1 MKIIKLDDKNALD
14 ETIKI
19 LNQGGLVVFPSD
31 TVYGLLVYAKN
42 ESAVKKLITFKNRPP
57 GKPISV
63 FVDWSFIDDLVE
75 ISSSQEKILKNILP
89 GPFTIILK
97 SKGKVSPLLESE
109 RKTLGVRIPYYQP
122 INQLIKKIN
131 KPVTATSANLSGK
144 VPHYSVESLLNQLPE
159 NKKNL
164 IDLIID
170 AGKLP
175 RNKPSTVIDLA
186 EEKIKIVR
194 QGDVVFNNLNEYFS
208 RSPTETKRIAAFVLK
223 KILEKK
229 SFEKPFIFIIEGE
242 LGVGKTIFVKGIAES
257 LGIEDVISPS
267 FVIMYEYK
275 SQNSKIK
282 KLIHLDLY
290 NIEEKAEFKYLKIDQ
305 YLVPGNLLAIEWG
318 GKVGEIFNLLKERGK
333 IVYVKMRYKNEKE
346 RVIEVKS

>member
-1 MKIIKLDDKNALD
+1 MKIIKLGDGKL
-14 ETIKI
+14 IYQI
-19 LNQGGLVVFPSD
+19 IRVLNEGGLVIFPSD
-31 TVYGLLVYAKN
+31 TVYGLLVDAQN
-42 ESAVKKLITFKNRPP
+42 EKAVKKLIAFKNRPP

-75 ISSSQEKILKNILP
+75 ISLSQEKILKKILP
-89 GPFTIILK
+89 GPFTIVLK

-109 RKTLGVRIPYYQP
+109 KKTLGIRIPDYQP

-144 VPHYSVESLLNQLPE
+144 APHYSVESLLNQLPE

-175 RNKPSTVIDLA
+175 RNKPSTVVDLF

-194 QGDVVFNNLNEYFS
+194 QGDLVFHKINHYVSKSANE
-208 RSPTETKRIAAFVLK
+208 TNKIAQFVLK
-223 KILEKK
+223 KILERDFKK
-229 SFEKPFIFIIEGE
+229 ALVFIIEGE
-242 LGVGKTIFVKGIAES
+242 MGVGKTIFVKGIGES
-257 LGIEDVISPS
+257 LRIDNVISPS
-267 FVIMYEYK
+267 FVIMYEYE
-275 SQNSKIK
+275 SQDSKIK

-290 NIEEKAEFKYLKIDQ
+290 NIEEKVEFKYLKIDQ
-305 YLVPGNLLAIEWG
+305 YLLPGNLLAIEWG

-346 RVIEVKS
+346 RIVEVKS